1 MVPTSSRRP
10 QATGVPDDSS
20 SGTVRK
26 HTMSRQLNHLLS
38 ELAHGLLTQ
47 LPAQLVAAAV
57 AAGLGAALRSRR
69 RRRRARAPEVSA
81 GTDVP

>member
-1 MVPTSSRRP
+1 MVPTLSRRP
-10 QATGVPDDSS
+10 QATGVPDDSP

-69 RRRRARAPEVSA
+69 RRRARAPEVSA
-81 GTDVP
+81 GTDVR

>member
-1 MVPTSSRRP
+1 
-10 QATGVPDDSS
+10 
-20 SGTVRK
+20 
-26 HTMSRQLNHLLS
+26 MSRQLNHLLS

-47 LPAQLVAAAV
+47 LPAQLVAAA

-81 GTDVP
+81 GTDVR